1 VLDQSSATYE
11 WLDAIYRQIPI
22 LSTKGCPRMSETT
35 GASSAKSPTWFQKG
49 LGTIARAGRGANP
62 MSQGSANPLRE
73 IFTDLISYVIFFE
86 SNADKQPP
94 DINNFREKILA
105 LVNAQEERAKTSR
118 VQSEVFSEA
127 RFAVLSWVDETIL
140 NSTWPHR
147 AQWQHLM
154 LTYYGTLNA
163 GEEFFRHLEN
173 LPSQANDVREIY
185 YLCLGLGFE
194 GRYAFGDSRRELK
207 DMMQALYKQLSNSN
221 GDIRQ
226 SYPRLFPEAYLKAAA
241 SSAAPSR
248 VNRLWYVMT
257 CLVPVILFACYWFL
271 LRNES
276 NRLIA
281 LIDQPASQAIPADWG
296 KSLVEELRRK
306 GFRAVDE
313 PEGVRIT
320 LESLLFAVN
329 SAELNPQAKARIDD
343 IVETVKRYA
352 PQRAIVIEGHAS
364 REPGVDEGRNQKL
377 SGERASTVAESFVR
391 AGFGREKISAHG
403 FGSQKPVAL
412 NDTEQGRGQNRR
424 VEIFIKK

>member
-1 VLDQSSATYE
+1 
-11 WLDAIYRQIPI
+11 
-22 LSTKGCPRMSETT
+22 MSENT
-35 GASSAKSPTWFQKG
+35 GASSLKSHTWFQKG
-49 LGTIARAGRGANP
+49 LGTITRAGRGAIP
-62 MSQGSANPLRE
+62 ASQGSASPLRE
-73 IFTDLISYVIFFE
+73 IFTDLIAYVIFFE
-86 SNADKQPP
+86 SNSDKQPP
-94 DINNFREKILA
+94 DANEFREKILA
-105 LVNAQEERAKTSR
+105 LVNSQEEHAKTFR
-118 VQSEVFSEA
+118 IPSEVFREA

-140 NSTWPHR
+140 NSTWSQR

-207 DMMQALYKQLSNSN
+207 DMMQGLYKQLCSN

-226 SYPRLFPEAYLKAAA
+226 SYPRLFPEAYLKTAAI
-241 SSAAPSR
+241 STAPAR
-248 VNRLWYVMT
+248 VNRLWYVLT
-257 CLVPVILFACYWFL
+257 CSIPVVLFACYWFI
-271 LRNES
+271 LRSES
-276 NRLIA
+276 NRLISM
-281 LIDQPASQAIPADWG
+281 IEKPASQPIQVEWG
-296 KSLVEELRRK
+296 RSLVEELRRK

-320 LESLLFAVN
+320 LESLLFGVN
-329 SAELNPQAKARIDD
+329 SADLNPQAKARIDD

-377 SGERASTVAESFVR
+377 SGDRASTVAESFVR
-391 AGFGREKISAHG
+391 AGFGRDKISAHG

-412 NDTEQGRGQNRR
+412 NDTEQGRAQNRR

>member
-1 VLDQSSATYE
+1 
-11 WLDAIYRQIPI
+11 
-22 LSTKGCPRMSETT
+22 MSENT
-35 GASSAKSPTWFQKG
+35 GASSLKSPTWFQKG
-49 LGTIARAGRGANP
+49 LGTITRAGHGAIP
-62 MSQGSANPLRE
+62 ASQGKVNPLRE
-73 IFTDLISYVIFFE
+73 IFTDLIAYVIFFE
-86 SNADKQPP
+86 SNADKQPR
-94 DINNFREKILA
+94 DINDFREKILA
-105 LVNAQEERAKTSR
+105 LVNAQEERAKSSG
-118 VQSEVFSEA
+118 VPSEVFREA

-140 NSTWPHR
+140 NSNWPHR

-154 LTYYGTLNA
+154 LTYYKTLNA
-163 GEEFFRHLEN
+163 GEEFFRRLEN

-185 YLCLGLGFE
+185 YLCLSLGFE

-207 DMMQALYKQLSNSN
+207 DMMQGLYKQLSSSN

-241 SSAAPSR
+241 GSAAPSR
-248 VNRLWYVMT
+248 VNRLWYVVT
-257 CLVPVILFACYWFL
+257 CMVPVILFACYWFI

-281 LIDQPASQAIPADWG
+281 LIDQPASQPTLGDWG

-329 SAELNPQAKARIDD
+329 SAELNPQAKSRIDD

-352 PQRAIVIEGHAS
+352 PQRAIVVEGHAS
-364 REPGVDEGRNQKL
+364 REPGVDEARNQKL
-377 SGERASTVAESFVR
+377 SGERATTVAASFVR
-391 AGFGREKISAHG
+391 AGFAREKISAHG
-403 FGSQKPVAL
+403 FGGQKPVAL
-412 NDTEQGRGQNRR
+412 NDTEQGRAQNRR